1 MLPEEVDE
9 VRSFAQ
15 FQVKAVPDDKA
26 TEERGELVLRDAI
39 VLKVA
44 HSKNQIIEIEADAT
58 HAKKFPREWA
68 VFKAT
73 EEYQAFI
80 EADKE
85 AGNMTPIEQLKA
97 LPAITQT
104 LRSMGFRS
112 VEAFVLRTKTASATC
127 KAPRCCRRRQRRC
140 LNPRRPRWGTRPH
153 EP

>member
-112 VEAFVLRTKTASATC
+112 VEAFASADEDRIGHLQGAKVLQA
-127 KAPRCCRRRQRRC
+127 KAKKM
-140 LNPRRPRWGTRPH
+140 L
-153 EP
+153 EPKKATMGNKAA